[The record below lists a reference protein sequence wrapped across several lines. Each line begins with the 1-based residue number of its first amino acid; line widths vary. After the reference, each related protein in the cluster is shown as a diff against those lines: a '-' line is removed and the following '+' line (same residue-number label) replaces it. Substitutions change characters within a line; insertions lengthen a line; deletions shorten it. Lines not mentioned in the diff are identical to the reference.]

1 MLFIACYERKL
12 LMALMNPGSDPT
24 AVVLSSRHYH
34 KSKKT
39 VNPSFERSL
48 LLQRLLFLIFTIAF
62 YCIELFWIKPVDGIN
77 DDWGMYSTL
86 SGAYLGYPDAHVLF
100 FLYPL
105 SWLLC
110 QLYKLCSFIPW
121 YGLFQ
126 HSVHITCIFCIYERA
141 LALWRRHNTTDAVW
155 KPALLLL
162 GGLYFLVDLNM
173 ISEAQYTTTA
183 GFAAATA
190 LFCFITTRMNSTVA
204 EFLKQ
209 NIPTLV
215 FALIAYSMRQNML
228 YLILPMAGMLW
239 LSKWIIAYR
248 NGMEQIAIKLWSCAL
263 ILLIGMGLLMGL
275 HLIAYS
281 DTQWA
286 DFRKINH
293 YRERVGDF
301 YTWPEYEEC
310 KEELSALDISEE
322 EYMYRKNGA
331 PYIGYNMS
339 VEDWRQMN
347 DIARKCYLERT
358 SFKDRAKNIV
368 TGSITVFFYQD
379 GMQPANIILALLLA
393 STFILILVRR
403 NYSAL
408 LVYLFYLFGR
418 LVSWGYVL
426 YEGRFPKRISQPLI
440 AVDYMILLGILL
452 SFNLIR
458 LEKMKHYLFPLCCML
473 MLSVV
478 SLFSTKTDIDTNY
491 HSKQANWEGLKDYC
505 HSHPDN
511 FYIWTYGGNTL
522 DNYCESPF
530 DMTLDTYNNFF
541 YTNWGVV
548 CNPNSRKKLEAH
560 GIGEFGRDL
569 VESSNVYFILE
580 EAPYPEEHPVIMYLR
595 HSYDASLQ
603 QTDSFTAGTATYNV
617 YQLIPKP

>member
-1 MLFIACYERKL
+1 
-12 LMALMNPGSDPT
+12 MALVNPGADPT
-24 AVVLSSRHYH
+24 MARLTPIHNRRP
-34 KSKKT
+34 KNT
-39 VNPSFERSL
+39 ERTSFERSFM
-48 LLQRLLFLIFTIAF
+48 LQRLLFLIFVIIF
-62 YCIELFWIKPVDGIN
+62 YCIELLWIKPVDGIN

-126 HSVHITCIFCIYERA
+126 HGIHIACIYCIYERA
-141 LALWRRHNTTDAVW
+141 LELWRKHNTLDAVR

-162 GGLYFLVDLNM
+162 CGLFFLVDLNM

-190 LFCFITTRMNSTVA
+190 LFCFITTRMNSSVA
-204 EFLKQ
+204 EFLIN
-209 NIPTLV
+209 NIPTLI
-215 FALIAYSMRQNML
+215 FALIAYSMRQNIL

-239 LSKWIIAYR
+239 LSKWILAYR
-248 NGMEQIAIKLWSCAL
+248 NGVEQIAIKLWSCAL
-263 ILLIGMGLLMGL
+263 ILLAGMGILFGL
-275 HLIAYS
+275 HTIAYS
-281 DTQWA
+281 DTEWA
-286 DFRKINH
+286 DFCKINH

-310 KEELSALDISEE
+310 KEELTALGISEE
-322 EYMYRKNGA
+322 DYMYRKNGA
-331 PYIGYNMS
+331 PYIGYDMT
-339 VEDWRQMN
+339 VEDWKQMH
-347 DIARKCYLERT
+347 DIARECYLKRT
-358 SFKDRAKNIV
+358 NMKDRIKNIV

-379 GMQPANIILALLLA
+379 GMQPANIMLALLLVY
-393 STFILILVRR
+393 TLILILVRH
-403 NYSAL
+403 NHSAL

-418 LVSWGYVL
+418 MVSWGYVL

-458 LEKMKHYLFPLCCML
+458 LEKLKHYLPTLCCML
-473 MLSVV
+473 LLGAV
-478 SLFSTKTDIDTNY
+478 SLHSTKTDIDTNY

-511 FYIWTYGGNTL
+511 FYIWTYDGNTL

-530 DMTLDTYNNFF
+530 DMSLDTYNNFF

-548 CNPNSRKKLEAH
+548 CNPNSRKKLETH
-560 GIGEFGRDL
+560 GIGDFGRDL
-569 VESSNVYFILE
+569 VESDNVYFILE

-595 HSYDASLQ
+595 HGYDATLQ
-603 QTDSFTAGTATYNV
+603 QTDSFIAGNTTYSV
-617 YQLIPKP
+617 YQLAPAP

>member
-1 MLFIACYERKL
+1 
-12 LMALMNPGSDPT
+12 MALMNPGSDPT
-24 AVVLSSRHYH
+24 TVVLPSRHYH
-34 KSKKT
+34 KSKST
-39 VNPSFERSL
+39 RNSSFGRSL
-48 LLQRLLFLIFTIAF
+48 TLQRLLFLIFTLLF
-62 YCIELFWIKPVDGIN
+62 YCIELLWIKPVDGIN

-110 QLYKLCSFIPW
+110 RLYKLCSFIPW

-126 HSVHITCIFCIYERA
+126 HGVHIACIYCIYERA
-141 LALWRRHNTTDAVW
+141 IALWRRHNITDAVW

-162 GGLYFLVDLNM
+162 SGLFFLVDLNM

-190 LFCFITTRMNSTVA
+190 LFCFITTRMNSTVP

-209 NIPTLV
+209 NIPTFI

-248 NGMEQIAIKLWSCAL
+248 NGTEQIALKLWSCAL
-263 ILLIGMGLLMGL
+263 ILLVGMGILFGM
-275 HLIAYS
+275 HLVAYS

-310 KEELSALDISEE
+310 KEELTALGISETD
-322 EYMYRKNGA
+322 YMYRKAGA

-339 VEDWRQMN
+339 VDDWKQMH
-347 DIARKCYLERT
+347 DIARECYLKRT
-358 SFKDRAKNIV
+358 DVKSRIKNII
-368 TGSITVFFYQD
+368 TGNITVFFYQD
-379 GMQPANIILALLLA
+379 GMQPANIILAFLLVM
-393 STFILILVRR
+393 TFILILLRR

-418 LVSWGYVL
+418 MVSWGYVL

-440 AVDYMILLGILL
+440 AVDYMILLGILF
-452 SFNLIR
+452 SFNLLC
-458 LEKMKHYLFPLCCML
+458 LEKLKRYPLYLGCILI
-473 MLSVV
+473 LSAV
-478 SLFSTKTDIDTNY
+478 SLVSTKTDIDANY

-511 FYIWTYGGNTL
+511 FYIWTYAGNTL

-530 DMTLDTYNNFF
+530 DLSLDTYNNFF

-569 VESSNVYFILE
+569 VENEHVYFILE

-595 HSYDASLQ
+595 HKYDATLQ
-603 QTDSFTAGTATYNV
+603 QTDSFTAGTSTYNV
-617 YQLIPKP
+617 YQLRP

>member
-1 MLFIACYERKL
+1 
-12 LMALMNPGSDPT
+12 MALINPGADPT
-24 AVVLSSRHYH
+24 VVSMPSTNH
-34 KSKKT
+34 KKPRDVKNIS
-39 VNPSFERSL
+39 VEQSFI
-48 LLQRLLFLIFTIAF
+48 LQRLLFLVFIIIF
-62 YCIELFWIKPVDGIN
+62 YCIELLWIKPVDGIN

-126 HSVHITCIFCIYERA
+126 HGIHIACIYCTYKRA
-141 LALWRRHNTTDAVW
+141 IALWRRHNITDAVW

-162 GGLYFLVDLNM
+162 SGLFFLVDLNM

-190 LFCFITTRMNSTVA
+190 LFCFITTRMNSTVS

-209 NIPTLV
+209 NIPTFI

-248 NGMEQIAIKLWSCAL
+248 NGVEQIAVKLWSCAL
-263 ILLIGMGLLMGL
+263 ILLAGMGLLLGL
-275 HLIAYS
+275 HTIAYS
-281 DTQWA
+281 DTEWA

-310 KEELSALDISEE
+310 KEELTALGISEE
-322 EYMYRKNGA
+322 DYMYRKNGA
-331 PYIGYNMS
+331 PYIGYDMTL
-339 VEDWRQMN
+339 EDWKQMH
-347 DIARKCYLERT
+347 DIARECYMKRT
-358 SFKDRAKNIV
+358 NMKDRIKNIV
-368 TGSITVFFYQD
+368 TGSVTVFFYQD
-379 GMQPANIILALLLA
+379 GMQPANIMLALLLVC
-393 STFILILVRR
+393 TLVLILIRR

-418 LVSWGYVL
+418 MVSWGYVL
-426 YEGRFPKRISQPLI
+426 YEGRFPKRISQPLV

-452 SFNLIR
+452 SFNLLR
-458 LEKMKHYLFPLCCML
+458 LEKTKHYLIPLCCML
-473 MLSVV
+473 ILSVV
-478 SLFSTKTDIDTNY
+478 SLCSTKKDIDANY
-491 HSKQANWEGLKDYC
+491 HAKQANWEGLKDYC

-511 FYIWTYGGNTL
+511 FYIWTYDGNTL

-530 DMTLDTYNNFF
+530 AMSLDTYNNFF

-548 CNPNSRKKLEAH
+548 CNPNSKKKLKAH
-560 GIGEFGRDL
+560 GIGDFGQDL
-569 VESSNVYFILE
+569 VESDNVFFILE

-595 HSYDASLQ
+595 HGYDATLQ
-603 QTDSFTAGTATYNV
+603 QTDSFIAGNTTYSV
-617 YQLIPKP
+617 YQLRP